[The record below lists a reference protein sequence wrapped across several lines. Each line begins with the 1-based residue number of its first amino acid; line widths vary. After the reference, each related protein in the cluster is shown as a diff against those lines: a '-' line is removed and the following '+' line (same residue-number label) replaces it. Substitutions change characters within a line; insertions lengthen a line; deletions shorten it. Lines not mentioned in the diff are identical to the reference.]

1 MLLPSWCQAANC
13 TLVTSNLWLLD
24 KRSRSWL
31 QRSYA
36 QLRGVTRTMIKRRGF
51 VKKYGSAAVEDS
63 TVDVFFEKHCGWY
76 GLSICF
82 MNSFL
87 LFNALIVLI
96 IGCSCDRVT
105 ACDSHQLSLAGWLQ
119 VVRLP
124 ALASKMMPL
133 PWIHH

>member
-63 TVDVFFEKHCGWY
+63 TFDVFFE
-76 GLSICF
+76 SI
-82 MNSFL
+82 
-87 LFNALIVLI
+87 
-96 IGCSCDRVT
+96 
-105 ACDSHQLSLAGWLQ
+105 
-119 VVRLP
+119 VVGMVYQYV
-124 ALASKMMPL
+124 S
-133 PWIHH
+133 